1 MKILK
6 RTNIRDPFQLLL
18 LFPLV
23 VGILFILVSCHQ
35 TPTPT
40 PVSSIKEISV
50 VIDDNYPPYAFRDAD
65 GVLQGISIDEWKLWE
80 MKTGIQVNIT
90 GTSWAK
96 ALEGAENGDYDVIDT
111 LFYTTSRSRIFDFTK
126 PYADISTNI
135 YFSRNISGINNLDS
149 LRGFTVG
156 VKSGDA
162 IISNL
167 VNHGVENIV
176 EYDSYQ
182 AIVQAAA
189 NKEIVLFVMDQPP
202 AGYYLNL
209 YNLTNDFNQTDP
221 IASGQFHRA
230 VLKGHQY
237 LLDLINNGFDAIS
250 KSEHQATHRKWF
262 GIHTIDPKYIEY
274 GAIALGICLL
284 VLFLLALWSYS
295 LRTRVDYKTRDL
307 QASEAR
313 FRSLFDSSPISIWE
327 EDFSLVKAEI
337 DTLKGH
343 GVTDLDAYLTEHPD
357 MVFRL
362 ASLIRIKNV
371 NRVSLSLF
379 GAKSKEEL
387 LSSLTP
393 LINREAWGSIK
404 EQLLHVQSSTANF
417 VIETINNTL
426 TGGTLYLELSWTFMP
441 GHEKD
446 LSSVIVS
453 LVDITERKRVENEI
467 KQLNQALEDR
477 IKQRTLELERS
488 NKDLEAFSYSVSHD
502 LRAPLRAING
512 YAEILVNDLAPK
524 VDGDLLRYVEA
535 IKKNANN
542 MSELINAL
550 LGFSR
555 MGQRALTL
563 QTLSLDSILQNV
575 LEELAP
581 ETRNRDLEFIVHP
594 LPEVEADAVL
604 TKEVLLNL
612 VANAVKFTRKVQHA
626 VIEIGTTESKIGF
639 PCGEETRLRQCFYV
653 RDNGVG
659 FNMNYY
665 DKLFNMFQRLHSA
678 QEYEGTGVGLALV
691 KRIIS
696 KHGGS
701 IWAESVVGKGTTFY
715 FTLGKTEQN
724 HPTRPL

>member
-1 MKILK
+1 M
-6 RTNIRDPFQLLL
+6 L
-18 LFPLV
+18 LFPLI

-35 TPTPT
+35 KPTPPLNT
-40 PVSSIKEISV
+40 TIKEISV
-50 VIDDNYPPYAFRDAD
+50 VIDDNYPPYAFRDSN
-65 GVLQGISIDEWKLWE
+65 GVLQGISIDEWQLWE
-80 MKTGIQVNIT
+80 MKTGIKVKIT

-96 ALEGAENGDYDVIDT
+96 ALEGTEKGEYDVIDT
-111 LFYTTSRSRIFDFTK
+111 LFYTTARSQIFDFSK
-126 PYADISTNI
+126 PYADINTNI
-135 YFSRNISGINNLDS
+135 YFTEKIAGIHNLDS

-162 IISNL
+162 VVTNL
-167 VNHGVENIV
+167 RNHQVENIV

-182 AIVQAAA
+182 DIVQAAA
-189 NKEIVLFVMDQPP
+189 NKEIVVFVMDQPP

-209 YNLTNDFNQTDP
+209 YNLTNDFNQTSP

-237 LLDLINNGFDAIS
+237 LLELINDGFAAIT
-250 KSEHQATHRKWF
+250 KSEHQAIYRKWF
-262 GIHTIDPKYIEY
+262 GLHTLDPKYIEY
-274 GAIALGICLL
+274 GAIALGACLL
-284 VLFLLALWSYS
+284 VLFLLSLWSYA
-295 LRTRVDYKTRDL
+295 LRSRVDFKTRDL

-327 EDFSLVKAEI
+327 EDFSQVKTEM

-343 GVTDLDAYLTEHPD
+343 GITDMDVYLTEHPD
-357 MVFRL
+357 VVYRL
-362 ASLIRIKNV
+362 ASLVRIKNV
-371 NRVSLSLF
+371 NRVSLELF
-379 GAKSKEEL
+379 GAKDKEEL
-387 LSSLTP
+387 LTSLAP
-393 LINREAWGSIK
+393 LVNHEAWGSVK
-404 EQLLHVQSSTANF
+404 KQMLHVQSGTPNF
-417 VIETINNTL
+417 VTETINNTL
-426 TGGTLYLELSWTFMP
+426 NGETLHLELSWTVMP

-446 LSSVIVS
+446 LTSVIVS

-467 KQLNQALEDR
+467 KRLNLELEDR
-477 IKQRTLELERS
+477 ITQRTLELERS
-488 NKDLEAFSYSVSHD
+488 NKDLEAFAYSVSHD

-512 YAEILVNDLAPK
+512 YAEIIVNDMAPK
-524 VDGDLLRYVEA
+524 VDEDVLRYVEA

-563 QTLSLDSILQNV
+563 QTISIDSIIQTV
-575 LEELAP
+575 LEELTP
-581 ETRNRDLEFIVHP
+581 ETKNRDIEFILHP
-594 LPEVEADAVL
+594 MPDIQADAVL
-604 TKEVLLNL
+604 TKEILLNL
-612 VANAVKFTRKVQHA
+612 VGNAVKFTRKVPHA
-626 VIEIGTTESKIGF
+626 VIEIGTTSAKPNY
-639 PCGEETRLRQCFYV
+639 PCGTETAARQCFYI

-696 KHGGS
+696 KHGGN
-701 IWAESVVGKGTTFY
+701 IWAESEVGKGTTFY
-715 FTLGKTEQN
+715 FTLSKEN
-724 HPTRPL
+724 

>member
-1 MKILK
+1 M
-6 RTNIRDPFQLLL
+6 
-18 LFPLV
+18 
-23 VGILFILVSCHQ
+23 FILVSCHQ
-35 TPTPT
+35 QPTPS
-40 PVSSIKEISV
+40 PVTTIKEISV

-80 MKTGIQVNIT
+80 LKTGIKVNLT

-96 ALEGAENGDYDVIDT
+96 ALSGAENGSYDVIDS
-111 LFYTTSRSRIFDFTK
+111 LFYTTGRAQIFDFSK
-126 PYADISTNI
+126 PYADIDTII
-135 YFSRNISGINNLDS
+135 YFNKNISGIHNLDS

-162 IISNL
+162 ILSNL
-167 VNHGVENIV
+167 HSHGIENII
-176 EYDSYQ
+176 EFDSYQ
-182 AIVQAAA
+182 EIIRAAA
-189 NKEIVLFVMDQPP
+189 NQEIVVFVMDQPP

-209 YNLTNDFNQTDP
+209 YNLTEDFNQTEP
-221 IASGQFHRA
+221 ISSGQFHRA
-230 VLKGHQY
+230 VLKGHKY
-237 LLDLINNGFDAIS
+237 LLELIDNGFDSIS
-250 KSEHQATHRKWF
+250 KSEHQAITRKWF
-262 GIHTIDPKYIEY
+262 GIHTLDGKYIEY
-274 GAIALGICLL
+274 GAIALGACLL
-284 VLFLLALWSYS
+284 VLFLLSLWSYS
-295 LRTRVDYKTRDL
+295 LRTRVEFKTKDL

-337 DTLKGH
+337 DTLKGQ
-343 GVTDLDAYLTEHPD
+343 GVTDLDTYLTKHPN

-371 NRVSLSLF
+371 NRVSLELF
-379 GAKSKEEL
+379 GAKNKEEL

-393 LINREAWGSIK
+393 LMTQEAWESIK
-404 EQLLHVQSSTANF
+404 EQLLQVQFATANF
-417 VIETINNTL
+417 VTETVNNTL
-426 TGGTLYLELSWTFMP
+426 NGRTLYLELSWTIMP

-467 KQLNQALEDR
+467 KQLNLELEER
-477 IKQRTLELERS
+477 IQRRTLELERS
-488 NKDLEAFSYSVSHD
+488 NKDLESFSYSVSHD

-512 YAEILVNDLAPK
+512 YAEIIVNDLAPK
-524 VDGDLLRYVEA
+524 VDGDVLRYVEA
-535 IKKNANN
+535 IKKNATN

-555 MGQRALTL
+555 MGQRELTL
-563 QTLSLDSILQNV
+563 QTLSLDSIIQNV

-581 ETRNRDLEFIVHP
+581 ETKNRNIEFILHP
-594 LPEVEADAVL
+594 MPEVQADAVL
-604 TKEVLLNL
+604 TKEILLNL
-612 VANAVKFTRKVQHA
+612 IGNAVKFTRKVPHA
-626 VIEIGTTESKIGF
+626 VIEIGTTTSKPEY
-639 PCGEETRLRQCFYV
+639 PCGEETRPRQCFYV

-665 DKLFNMFQRLHSA
+665 EKLFNMFQRLHSA

-701 IWAESVVGKGTTFY
+701 IWAESEIGKGTTFY
-715 FTLGKTEQN
+715 FTLGKAT
-724 HPTRPL
+724 

>member
-18 LFPLV
+18 LFPLI
-23 VGILFILVSCHQ
+23 VGILFILVSHHQ
-35 TPTPT
+35 QTTPP
-40 PVSSIKEISV
+40 PVTAIKEISV

-65 GVLQGISIDEWKLWE
+65 GVLQGFSIDEWKLWE
-80 MKTGIQVNIT
+80 MKTGIKVNIT

-96 ALEGAENGDYDVIDT
+96 ALAGAENGQYDVIDT
-111 LFYTTSRSRIFDFTK
+111 LFYTTSRSRTFDFTK
-126 PYADISTNI
+126 SYADINTNI
-135 YFSRNISGINNLDS
+135 YFSQNISGIHDLDS
-149 LRGFTVG
+149 LRGFTIG

-167 VNHGVENIV
+167 INHGIENIV

-182 AIVQAAA
+182 AIIQAAA
-189 NKEIVLFVMDQPP
+189 NSEIVVFAMDQPP

-221 IASGQFHRA
+221 ISSGQFHRA

-237 LLDLINNGFDAIS
+237 LLELINNGFDSIS
-250 KSEHQATHRKWF
+250 KSEHQAITRKWF
-262 GIHTIDPKYIEY
+262 GIHTLDPKYIEY
-274 GAIALGICLL
+274 GAIALGVCLL
-284 VLFLLALWSYS
+284 VLFLLSLWSYS
-295 LRTRVDYKTRDL
+295 LRTRVDYKTKDL

-313 FRSLFDSSPISIWE
+313 FRSLFDNSPISIWE

-337 DTLKGH
+337 NTLKGH
-343 GVTDLDAYLTEHPD
+343 GVTDLDVYLTEHPD

-362 ASLIRIKNV
+362 ASLVRIKNV
-371 NRVSLSLF
+371 NRVSLELF

-387 LSSLTP
+387 LSSLAP
-393 LINREAWGSIK
+393 LINHDAWGSIK
-404 EQLLHVQSSTANF
+404 EQLLHVQSGTSNF
-417 VIETINNTL
+417 VTETINNTL
-426 TGGTLYLELSWTFMP
+426 SGGILYLELSWTIMP
-441 GHEKD
+441 GHEED

-467 KQLNQALEDR
+467 KQLNLELEER
-477 IKQRTLELERS
+477 IQRRTLELERS
-488 NKDLEAFSYSVSHD
+488 NKDLESFSYSVSHD

-512 YAEILVNDLAPK
+512 YAQIIVNDLAPK
-524 VDGDLLRYVEA
+524 VDGDVLRYVEA
-535 IKKNANN
+535 ISKNANN
-542 MSELINAL
+542 MGELIDAL
-550 LGFSR
+550 LSFSR

-563 QTLSLDSILQNV
+563 QTISIDSIIQNV

-581 ETRNRDLEFIVHP
+581 ETRNRNIEFILHP
-594 LPEVEADAVL
+594 MPDVQADAVL
-604 TKEVLLNL
+604 TKEILLNL
-612 VANAVKFTRKVQHA
+612 IGNAVKFTRKVPRA
-626 VIEIGTTESKIGF
+626 VIEIGTTESKPEY

-691 KRIIS
+691 KRIIL

-701 IWAESVVGKGTTFY
+701 IWAESEVGKGTTFY
-715 FTLGKTEQN
+715 FTLGKAN
-724 HPTRPL
+724 